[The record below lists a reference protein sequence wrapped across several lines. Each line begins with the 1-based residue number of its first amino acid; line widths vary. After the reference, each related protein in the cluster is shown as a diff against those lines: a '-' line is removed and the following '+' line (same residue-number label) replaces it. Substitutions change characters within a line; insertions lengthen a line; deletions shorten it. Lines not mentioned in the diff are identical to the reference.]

1 MEKLFL
7 VNIIDLSHLGNCI
20 NYSYHPNL
28 LFIVKRSKK
37 IDDNEIIKPNIINGL
52 DFSLTC
58 LTGILLDKVRFSS
71 LSLLRRFEK
80 SLLTLKNKF
89 N

>member
-1 MEKLFL
+1 MEYF
-7 VNIIDLSHLGNCI
+7 GNCI

-37 IDDNEIIKPNIINGL
+37 IDDNEIMKPNIINGL

-58 LTGILLDKVRFSS
+58 LTGILLDKVKFSS
-71 LSLLRRFEK
+71 LFLLRRFEK
-80 SLLTLKNKF
+80 SLLTLKIKF
-89 N
+89 S

>member
-1 MEKLFL
+1 MEY
-7 VNIIDLSHLGNCI
+7 LGNCI

-28 LFIVKRSKK
+28 LFIVKSSRN

-58 LTGILLDKVRFSS
+58 LTGIFLDKDKFLS